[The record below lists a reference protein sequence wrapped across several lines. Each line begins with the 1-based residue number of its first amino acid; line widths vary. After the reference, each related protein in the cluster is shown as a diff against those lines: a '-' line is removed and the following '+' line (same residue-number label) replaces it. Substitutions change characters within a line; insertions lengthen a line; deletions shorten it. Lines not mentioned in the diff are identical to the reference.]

1 MCDWRVRLEEN
12 MRPTH
17 WGIATFVVALA
28 ISAALTVIPTAG
40 DLQNQT
46 PAAPPAGAGRAPR
59 NAAEYDEM
67 FNKMKNWG
75 RWGPVD
81 QRGAANLITDA
92 KRKQAAALVKSGT
105 SVSLSHDYLKDKS
118 ADNPLPFEHVMNR
131 GLQSDTYRVSYHG
144 YAHSHMDGLCH
155 MVYQDRTYNGYT
167 RAEALTESGCVK
179 LGIENLKNG
188 VITRGILIDIPR
200 LKGVPYLE
208 PSTPVYIEDIE
219 AWEKKAGV
227 KVGPGDA
234 VFLYTGRWARR
245 EKLGAWE
252 LQKNSAGFHSSVAP
266 WVKARDVAFIGSDAV
281 LDVYPELVL
290 DANGR
295 DQANAFHILMI
306 AALGVDIFDNLD
318 LEALAQTA
326 ARLNR
331 WEFMLTVA
339 PLAVTGGTGSPA
351 NPIATF

>member
-1 MCDWRVRLEEN
+1 
-12 MRPTH
+12 
-17 WGIATFVVALA
+17 VALA
-28 ISAALTVIPTAG
+28 TCAVAVTSTAG
-40 DLQNQT
+40 REQNET
-46 PAAPPAGAGRAPR
+46 PTSRTATEGRAPR
-59 NAAEYDEM
+59 NPAEYDEM
-67 FNKMKNWG
+67 FNRIKNWG
-75 RWGPVD
+75 RWGPDD

-92 KRKQAAALVKSGT
+92 KRKQAVALVKLGT
-105 SVSLSHDYLKDKS
+105 SVSLSHNYLKDQ
-118 ADNPLPFEHVMNR
+118 APDNPSPFEHVMNR
-131 GLQSDTYRVSYHG
+131 GLQSDTYKVSYHG

-155 MVYQDRTYNGYT
+155 MLYQDKTYNGYP
-167 RAEALTESGCVK
+167 RAAALTENGCTK

-188 VITRGILIDIPR
+188 VITRGVLIDIPR
-200 LKGVPYLE
+200 LKGVSYLE
-208 PSTPVYIEDIE
+208 PGTPVYIEDIE

-234 VFLYTGRWARR
+234 VLLYTGRWARR
-245 EKLGAWE
+245 EKLGPWA
-252 LQKNSAGFHSSVAP
+252 LMTNAAGFHSSVAP

-281 LDVYPELVL
+281 LDVYPERVQ

-318 LEALAQTA
+318 LEALDQTA

-339 PLAVTGGTGSPA
+339 PLVVTGGTGSPA

>member
-1 MCDWRVRLEEN
+1 MKSGSRSDVLTR
-12 MRPTH
+12 
-17 WGIATFVVALA
+17 AA
-28 ISAALTVIPTAG
+28 AALTMSVGLAIALAAG
-40 DLQNQT
+40 GQQSQ
-46 PAAPPAGAGRAPR
+46 PSSAAASGGRAPR
-59 NAAEYDEM
+59 NPSEYDEM
-67 FNKMKNWG
+67 FHKIKNWG
-75 RWGPVD
+75 RWGPSD
-81 QRGAANLITDA
+81 QRGAANLMTDA
-92 KRKQAAALVKSGT
+92 KRKQAVGLVRLGS
-105 SVSLSHDYLKDKS
+105 SVSMSHDYLKDK
-118 ADNPLPFEHVMNR
+118 APDNPSPFEHVMNR

-155 MVYQDRTYNGYT
+155 MLYQDRTYNGYA
-167 RAEALTESGCVK
+167 RAEALTESGCTR

-188 VITRGILIDIPR
+188 IITRGILIDIPR

-208 PSTPVYIEDIE
+208 PSTPVYIEDLE

-245 EKLGAWE
+245 EKLGPWE
-252 LQKNSAGFHSSVAP
+252 LMRNAAGFHASVAP
-266 WVKARDVAFIGSDAV
+266 WVRARDIAFIGSDAV

-326 ARLNR
+326 GRLNR

-339 PLAVTGGTGSPA
+339 PLAVAGGTGSPA

>member
-1 MCDWRVRLEEN
+1 
-12 MRPTH
+12 MRPRH
-17 WGIATFVVALA
+17 WKNSARLAVAFGIAAFGIV
-28 ISAALTVIPTAG
+28 STAG
-40 DLQNQT
+40 NQQNQT
-46 PAAPPAGAGRAPR
+46 PASQTATEGRAPR
-59 NAAEYDEM
+59 NPAEYDEM
-67 FNKMKNWG
+67 FNRIKNWG
-75 RWGPVD
+75 RWGPDD

-92 KRKQAAALVKSGT
+92 KRKQAAALVRLGT
-105 SVSLSHDYLKDKS
+105 SVSLSHNYLKDK
-118 ADNPLPFEHVMNR
+118 APDNPSPFEHVMNR
-131 GLQSDTYRVSYHG
+131 GLQSDTYKVSYHG

-155 MVYQDRTYNGYT
+155 MLYQDKTYNGYSRT
-167 RAEALTESGCVK
+167 DALTENGCTK

-188 VITRGILIDIPR
+188 VITRGVLIDIPR
-200 LKGVPYLE
+200 LKGVSYLE
-208 PSTPVYIEDIE
+208 PGTPVYIEDIE

-245 EKLGAWE
+245 EKLGPWP
-252 LQKNSAGFHSSVAP
+252 LMTNSAGFHASVAP

-281 LDVYPELVL
+281 LDVYPELVQ
-290 DANGR
+290 DPNGR

-339 PLAVTGGTGSPA
+339 PLVVTGGTGSPA

>member
-1 MCDWRVRLEEN
+1 VRPKHWTNRVTLAAL
-12 MRPTH
+12 
-17 WGIATFVVALA
+17 GIAAFWVV
-28 ISAALTVIPTAG
+28 STTG
-40 DLQNQT
+40 NQQNQT
-46 PAAPPAGAGRAPR
+46 ATGRTATEGRAPR
-59 NAAEYDEM
+59 NPAEYDEM
-67 FNKMKNWG
+67 FNRIKNWG
-75 RWGPVD
+75 RWGPDD
-81 QRGAANLITDA
+81 QRGAANLITDT
-92 KRKQAAALVKSGT
+92 KRKQAVALVKLGT
-105 SVSLSHDYLKDKS
+105 SISLSHNYLKDK
-118 ADNPLPFEHVMNR
+118 APDNPSPFEHVMNR

-155 MVYQDRTYNGYT
+155 MLYQDKTYNGYS
-167 RAEALTESGCVK
+167 RADALTDNGCVK

-188 VITRGILIDIPR
+188 VITRGVLIDIPR

-227 KVGPGDA
+227 KVGSGDA
-234 VFLYTGRWARR
+234 VILYTGRWARR
-245 EKLGAWE
+245 EKLGPWP
-252 LQKNSAGFHSSVAP
+252 LMTNSAGFHASVAP
-266 WVKARDVAFIGSDAV
+266 WAKARDIAFIGSDAV
-281 LDVYPELVL
+281 LDVYPELVQ

-339 PLAVTGGTGSPA
+339 PLVVTGGTGSPA

>member
-1 MCDWRVRLEEN
+1 MKSRCWDRAARFAAAV
-12 MRPTH
+12 
-17 WGIATFVVALA
+17 A
-28 ISAALTVIPTAG
+28 ISAGLAVTLMAGGQQNPTPSA
-40 DLQNQT
+40 Q
-46 PAAPPAGAGRAPR
+46 PASGGRAPR

-67 FNKMKNWG
+67 FHKIKNWG
-75 RWGPVD
+75 RWGPTD

-92 KRKQAAALVKSGT
+92 KRKQAVGLVKLGT
-105 SVSLSHDYLKDKS
+105 SVSLSHNYLKDK
-118 ADNPLPFEHVMNR
+118 APDNPSPFEHVMNR
-131 GLQSDTYRVSYHG
+131 GFQSDTYKVNYHG

-155 MVYQDRTYNGYT
+155 MVYQDKTYNGYP
-167 RAEALTESGCVK
+167 RAEALTENGCTK

-188 VITRGILIDIPR
+188 VLTRGILIDMPR

-208 PSTPVYIEDIE
+208 PSTPVYSEDIE
-219 AWEKKAGV
+219 AWEEKAGV

-245 EKLGAWE
+245 EKLGPWE
-252 LQKNSAGFHSSVAP
+252 LMRNAAGFHASVAP
-266 WVKARDVAFIGSDAV
+266 LVRARDVAFIGSDAV
-281 LDVYPELVL
+281 LDVYPELVQ

-318 LEALAQTA
+318 LEALAETA